1 MAESESSEVS
11 VHLLAVFI
19 LFYFP
24 PPNFSIEECPG
35 YGARVPFTR
44 VPAARALALKPGASC
59 SSDHTATRQLVYCNC
74 ISFNESICIH
84 FSVKPTAIAAPS
96 QINSP

>member
-11 VHLLAVFI
+11 GHLLAGF
-19 LFYFP
+19 FSFSFFP
-24 PPNFSIEECPG
+24 HFSIEECPG
-35 YGARVPFTR
+35 SGARVPFTR

-59 SSDHTATRQLVYCNC
+59 SSDHTATRQHAYCNS
-74 ISFNESICIH
+74 ISLNESICIH